1 MADNR
6 ESIII
11 DVQVDAG
18 KVATTLANATN
29 ALRTLKQEQK
39 NLDKALEEGSIS
51 LENYGKAIAQ
61 NKAEQEQASRTI
73 KSATAQLQAYDI
85 QAVSLTGTLDE
96 QRQALNTLQKAY
108 GTLTEEQKNATVN
121 GQTLTERINELSD
134 SVKEQ
139 EGAIGDFR
147 RNVGN
152 YAGGIQEAFGN
163 MAQAAQELGPAKD
176 VLQQM
181 GPEGQKAARALDIL
195 AKVMKMTSVYG
206 KAITATTKAQTAAT
220 AAQTG
225 AQWNLNA
232 AMDANP
238 IGVIIAAIT
247 ALISAVKAMV
257 SAFNDATAE
266 TDKLNAALEANDRI
280 MKALEKDAEFEARM
294 AAATGASAQEQIR
307 IRRAAAQQ
315 SLTIAENEVFELQK
329 IMREG
334 NRKEKKA
341 AHEKYQDA
349 LDAAKQAAENLNKLN
364 QDMTVQRAQDDYKA
378 NQEQIKRDED
388 AAKAREA
395 AAKKRNEDAKK
406 AAAER
411 LKNEEEIAR
420 MAEDFALSLITDE
433 TEKAIAARKIQGDR
447 EIEQL
452 QKRLETE
459 KNLTEQSR
467 EQLAEL
473 IKGKQDAL
481 NAELQKMADDAAKA
495 KTDAD
500 LEREQKQAEELLQY
514 RLQLAQE
521 GSAEELELKKQQLDL
536 ELQQALEATEL
547 EEEEK
552 YIIREA
558 FKQKAIQLDKE
569 YHDSLVKQ
577 AGDAKE
583 QYKKSLMDTAKN
595 ASTAFD
601 AMSSL
606 LEEYGKDNEKAAA
619 ASKAFGIAKIIT
631 DQAVSIADTAK
642 AISAAVAGA
651 TEAASAGGPA
661 APFLLAGYIAAMVG
675 AVLGAVASVA
685 GSIQQARQL
694 IGGADAGNFA
704 QGGIVGGSSY
714 TGDRMVAHVNS
725 REAIITPRQQAN
737 LLELANGGKAA
748 FDYDAMA
755 AVMVAAVAA
764 QPAPVMDYAEFT
776 DFQQKTATYN
786 EIAAI

>member
-39 NLDKALEEGSIS
+39 DLDRALADGEIE
-51 LENYGKAIAQ
+51 LEDYGKQIAK

-134 SVKEQ
+134 RVKEQ

-481 NAELQKMADDAAKA
+481 NAELQKMADDAANKKNEEEYTA
-495 KTDAD
+495 EQERAQRI
-500 LEREQKQAEELLQY
+500 LEYKM
-514 RLQLAQE
+514 QLADE
-521 GSAEELELKKQQLDL
+521 NSAEELELQKQLLDL
-536 ELQQALEATEL
+536 QMEQALSETTL

-552 YIIREA
+552 QLIRETFA
-558 FKQKAIQLDKE
+558 KRREELDKQFW
-569 YHDSLVKQ
+569 DRLKAQ
-577 AGDAKE
+577 ADDAKNA
-583 QYKKSLMDTAKN
+583 YKKSLQDVGKN
-595 ASTAFD
+595 ASSVFSALSSLMGEYSDQSEEAAKAQRAFGLMQIAVD
-601 AMSSL
+601 QAMSIANTASAITKAV
-606 LEEYGKDNEKAAA
+606 ESATTAAA
-619 ASKAFGIAKIIT
+619 ATG
-631 DQAVSIADTAK
+631 V
-642 AISAAVAGA
+642 
-651 TEAASAGGPA
+651 A
-661 APFLLAGYIAAMVG
+661 APFTQPVFVATMVSTI
-675 AVLGAVASVA
+675 LGAVASTV
-685 GSIQQARQL
+685 SSFVQAKQL
-694 IGGADAGNFA
+694 LSGGKFA
-704 QGGIVGGSSY
+704 EGGFVPGTSY
-714 TGDRMVAHVNS
+714 AGDRVNIRANS
-725 REAIITPRQQAN
+725 GEAVLTPSQQQHFM
-737 LLELANGGKAA
+737 ELANGGKAA

>member
-1 MADNR
+1 MAER

-11 DVQVDAG
+11 DVQVDAA
-18 KVATTLANATN
+18 KVATTLANATS

-39 NLDKALEEGSIS
+39 NLDKALEEGTIS
-51 LENYGKAIAQ
+51 AENYGKAIAE

-73 KSATAQLQAYDI
+73 KAATATLQAYDV
-85 QAVSLTGTLDE
+85 AEVKLTGTLDE

-108 GTLTEEQKNATVN
+108 GYLTEEQKNATVE
-121 GQTLTERINELSD
+121 GKTLTERINELSD
-134 SVKEQ
+134 HVKEQ

-181 GPEGQKAARALDIL
+181 GPEGQKAAKALDIL

-206 KAITATTKAQTAAT
+206 KAITTTTKAQTAAT
-220 AAQTG
+220 GAQTA

-266 TDKLNAALEANDRI
+266 TEKLNFALEANDRL
-280 MKALEKDAEFEARM
+280 MKAISADAEFEARV
-294 AAATGASAQEQIR
+294 AGAMGKSAQEQIQ
-307 IRRAAAQQ
+307 IRREAAQKNV
-315 SLTIAENEVFELQK
+315 TIADNEVMELQR

-334 NRKEKKA
+334 TRKEKKA
-341 AHEKYQDA
+341 AQEKYQDA
-349 LDAAKQAAENLNKLN
+349 LDAAKQAGEALNKLN
-364 QDMTVQRAQDDYKA
+364 QDMTVQRIQDRKKA
-378 NQEQIKRDED
+378 DDDEAKRQEQAEKDRQ
-388 AAKAREA
+388 AR
-395 AAKKRNEDAKK
+395 AKKRLEDNRK
-406 AAAER
+406 AAEER
-411 LKNEEEIAR
+411 MKNDEEIAK

-452 QKRLETE
+452 QKRLDTE
-459 KNLTEQSR
+459 KNLTDEAR
-467 EQLAEL
+467 TKLAEL

-481 NAELQKMADDAAKA
+481 NAELQKMADDAAKKKSDEEYAAEQA
-495 KTDAD
+495 KAQRI
-500 LEREQKQAEELLQY
+500 LEYKKEL
-514 RLQLAQE
+514 ATE
-521 GSAEELELKKQQLDL
+521 GSAEELELQKQLLDL
-536 ELQQALEATEL
+536 QMQQALDETTL

-552 YIIREA
+552 QLIRETFA
-558 FKQKAIQLDKE
+558 KKREELDKQ
-569 YHDSLVKQ
+569 YHDNLVKQ
-577 AGDAKE
+577 ATDARE
-583 QYKKSLMDTAKN
+583 QYKKSLTDTAKN
-595 ASTAFD
+595 ASNAFG
-601 AMSSL
+601 AMQSL
-606 LEEYGKDNEKAAA
+606 LEQYGKDNEKAAA
-619 ASKAFGIAKIIT
+619 ASKAFGMAKIIT
-631 DQAVSIADTAK
+631 DQAISVADTAK
-642 AISAAVAGA
+642 AITAAVAGA

-685 GSIQQARQL
+685 SSIQQARQL
-694 IGGADAGNFA
+694 MSGADGGKFA
-704 QGGIVGGSSY
+704 EGGFVPGTSY
-714 TGDRMVAHVNS
+714 QGDRVVARVNS
-725 REAIITPRQQAN
+725 GEAVLTPSQQQHFM
-737 LLELANGGKAA
+737 ELANGAGGG
-748 FDYDAMA
+748 FDYGALAD
-755 AVMVAAVAA
+755 VMVAAVAA

-776 DFQQKTATYN
+776 DFQRRTATYN